1 MLDHAPPFAEPE
13 DYAPPSNI
21 EAEQAVLGAVLY
33 ENEVYWRVS
42 DLLRPEHFY
51 DPLHA
56 RIYEAITA
64 KITASELADA
74 VTLRNQFE
82 ADAGM
87 AEIGGAVYLADLMRE
102 APGAA
107 SAVEYAKLVIDLA
120 LRRELI
126 ALGSDMVRDAEAMSD
141 DAPANEIF
149 ENAEVRL
156 SALAKPTRENMPVT
170 AVAAY
175 DELLDQIE
183 NPAGRIMT
191 GLVDLDEQIGG
202 FRPGGYNVLAGRSSM
217 GKSSLAIDLA
227 WRVANG
233 VEAADQPPLPSII
246 ITIEM
251 PPVEVSARIASSL
264 SGVEYRRLLHAK
276 ARQRLSE
283 GDMERLH
290 GVRAAINA
298 APLTY
303 RDAPGVKVSGIR
315 SILRR
320 WRRGLD
326 RDGLSPGLVVIDYMQ
341 QIRADEGGS
350 LYERTTGIS
359 RALKPMFRELGVAGV
374 VACQLSR
381 GGEKE
386 GGANRP
392 AIHHLRDSGA
402 IEEDAD
408 AIMLLYRPAYYAQR
422 EPENADPA
430 LEHDRRSRA
439 SSRLLEVDVAK
450 NRQGAVGRVELW
462 ANIACNEFRGWR

>member
-1 MLDHAPPFAEPE
+1 MLDQAAPSSDADEYAPPF
-13 DYAPPSNI
+13 NL
-21 EAEQAVLGAVLY
+21 EAEQAVLGAILY
-33 ENEVYWRVS
+33 ENDVYWRVS
-42 DLLRPEHFY
+42 EILSASHFY
-51 DPLHA
+51 DPIHSQ
-56 RIYEAITA
+56 IYEQASS
-64 KITASELADA
+64 KIAAGSLADA
-74 VTLRNQFE
+74 INLRSAFE
-82 ADAGM
+82 SHPGM
-87 AEIGGAVYLADLMRE
+87 SEIGGPVYLADLMRQ
-102 APGAA
+102 APDAA
-107 SAVEYAKLVIDLA
+107 SAVEYAKLVVDLA

-126 ALGSDMVRDAEAMSD
+126 ALGRDLVHEAETMDGDTSAT
-141 DAPANEIF
+141 EVF
-149 ENAEVRL
+149 EQAEVRL
-156 SALAKPTRENMPVT
+156 SVLAKPTRENTPVT
-170 AVAAY
+170 AVSAY
-175 DELLDQIE
+175 DDLLDQIE

-191 GLVDLDEQIGG
+191 GLSDLDEQIGG

-227 WRVANG
+227 WRAANG
-233 VEAADQPPLPSII
+233 VESADQPPLPSII

-251 PPVEVSARIASSL
+251 PPVEVSARIASAL

-276 ARQRLSE
+276 ARERLAES
-283 GDMERLH
+283 DMERLH
-290 GVRAAINA
+290 GVRSAINA

-320 WRRGLD
+320 WKRGLD
-326 RDGLSPGLVVIDYMQ
+326 REGLSPGLVVIDYMQ

-359 RALKPMFRELGVAGV
+359 RALKPMFRELGVAGI

-422 EPENADPA
+422 EPENDDPG

-439 SSRLLEVDVAK
+439 NSRLLEVDVAK
-450 NRQGAVGRVELW
+450 NRQGAVGRVEIW
-462 ANIACNEFRGWR
+462 ADVARNQFREWR